1 MLNRENVVSTLRKVI
16 AAHVPRKSRVYNY
29 TVLDGVPRD
38 RNMLGIFPDP
48 RPCEGKVVEI
58 LDDFFLVKIKRTAF
72 CVVDKSLATA
82 IPSVGDSVRITPY
95 ARRDFDGQHID
106 TLKKEIRTLLDSS
119 QYSITSV
126 MIGGTTTHLPLPEP
140 KCPELAQLK
149 EQIEMM
155 PAPDGF
161 RKVAHLLVD
170 ANAKDFSMVD
180 PKPNNIIKTP
190 PAIRCQ
196 VKTTRFEGELAIIY
210 ERGSDTYA
218 IELSQADKPI
228 ERVDDV
234 YFDELGQ
241 RLADLIDDELWLQI
255 KVEVLSC
262 KATRRTH

>member
-1 MLNRENVVSTLRKVI
+1 MLNREKVVSTLKDLL
-16 AAHVPRKSRVYNY
+16 AAHLPHNSRKFYY
-29 TVLDGVPRD
+29 TVFDGVPSD
-38 RNMLGIFPDP
+38 RNMMGFIPDP
-48 RPCEGKVVEI
+48 EPCEGKVIEI
-58 LDDFFLVKIKRTAF
+58 LDDSFLIKIERTTF
-72 CVVDKSLATA
+72 CVVDKSLATC
-82 IPSVGDSVRITPY
+82 IPSVGETVRITPY
-95 ARRDFDGQHID
+95 ARRDFDGERLD
-106 TLKKEIRTLLDSS
+106 APKKEIMTLPDGTQFSSETIMLGREITLL
-119 QYSITSV
+119 
-126 MIGGTTTHLPLPEP
+126 PLAVP

-180 PKPNNIIKTP
+180 SKPKNIIKTP
-190 PAIRCQ
+190 PAIRCH

-218 IELSQADKPI
+218 IELCPADKQI
-228 ERVDDV
+228 ERIDDV

-255 KVEVLSC
+255 KVEVLNS